1 MSQSKYKERLIKLKC
16 TDCKA
21 INYYAHKNKKLVERK
36 IELKKYCKKC
46 RKHTVHKEM
55 KKI

>member
-1 MSQSKYKERLIKLKC
+1 MAQSKYKERLIKLRC
-16 TDCKA
+16 TDCKG

-46 RKHTVHKEM
+46 RKHSVHKEM